1 MYYMPDIQYS
11 GFEFSETIILI
22 ATLTLLTEHPYD
34 HGTIAPPWQSGT
46 YRIQER
52 VYLCLFFRFRFFF
65 LFYFESQ
72 FIERATVWLIQWQS
86 YERFL
91 VKKVMPLNQSSVD
104 IYPPGTHDNRAI
116 HMEFVG
122 GFCSWEQKFE
132 GGEVSAKER
141 IIGHNMR
148 DRS

>member
-1 MYYMPDIQYS
+1 MIM
-11 GFEFSETIILI
+11 E
-22 ATLTLLTEHPYD
+22 LLLPHDKVEHTGSKNGCISVCSFVSD
-34 HGTIAPPWQSGT
+34 
-46 YRIQER
+46 
-52 VYLCLFFRFRFFF
+52 FFF